1 MSEATL
7 ITKKQNTTM
16 NNMKPKQSEI
26 EILASAV
33 ILMAQSLGTRLTTGQ
48 MCERYQVCSKT
59 LLARAKAGKLP
70 KPTNDGK
77 WLLSELIEM
86 EARR

>member
-1 MSEATL
+1 MSNAAQTNDF
-7 ITKKQNTTM
+7 QA
-16 NNMKPKQSEI
+16 
-26 EILASAV
+26 LASAV
-33 ILMAQSLGTRLTTGQ
+33 VLMAQTLGTRLTTGQ

-70 KPTNDGK
+70 KPANDGK
-77 WLLSELIEM
+77 WLLSEVIEM

>member
-1 MSEATL
+1 MSEA
-7 ITKKQNTTM
+7 IQKNDFQA
-16 NNMKPKQSEI
+16 
-26 EILASAV
+26 LASAV
-33 ILMAQSLGTRLTTGQ
+33 VLMAQTLGTRLTTGQ

-70 KPTNDGK
+70 KPANDGK
-77 WLLSELIEM
+77 WLLSEVIEM

>member
-1 MSEATL
+1 MSNIISITSTERDAKFEALT
-7 ITKKQNTTM
+7 
-16 NNMKPKQSEI
+16 
-26 EILASAV
+26 SAV
-33 ILMAQSLGTRLTTGQ
+33 LLMARSLGTRLTTGQ

-70 KPTNDGK
+70 KPANDGK

>member
-1 MSEATL
+1 MGNIISERDEKFEALT
-7 ITKKQNTTM
+7 
-16 NNMKPKQSEI
+16 
-26 EILASAV
+26 SAV
-33 ILMAQSLGTRLTTGQ
+33 LLMARALGTRLTTGQ

-70 KPTNDGK
+70 KPANDGK

>member
-1 MSEATL
+1 MS
-7 ITKKQNTTM
+7 KVM
-16 NNMKPKQSEI
+16 NNITSADRDEKFAA
-26 EILASAV
+26 LTSAV
-33 ILMAQSLGTRLTTGQ
+33 LFMAQTLGTRLTTGQ

-70 KPTNDGK
+70 KPAIDGK

-86 EARR
+86 EAQR